1 MEWIP
6 QYRSGAR
13 EPQTGKDVRRM
24 PLRRFDEVHA

>member
-1 MEWIP
+1 MDWIP

-24 PLRRFDEVHA
+24 PLRRFDEVPA